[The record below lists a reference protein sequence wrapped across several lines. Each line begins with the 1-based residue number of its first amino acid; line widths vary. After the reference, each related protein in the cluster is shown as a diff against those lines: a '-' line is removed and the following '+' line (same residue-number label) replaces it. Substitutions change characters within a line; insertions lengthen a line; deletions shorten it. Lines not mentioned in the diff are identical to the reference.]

1 MPGVVLGVAPSLAV
15 LSLLAFAV
23 SLVAF
28 CKSEQGAGTRTRPG
42 PERAAI
48 LAAKLWGFEI
58 R

>member
-1 MPGVVLGVAPSLAV
+1 VAPSLAV